1 MTSSAFGFASNRR
14 LRNEAALVP
23 PPPAQPTTVPEAT
36 SAAMRTWGRMQSLDG
51 ELVLSATDLVGF
63 AECVH
68 RTVLD
73 AAKIAAGSKAVGD

>member
-1 MTSSAFGFASNRR
+1 
-14 LRNEAALVP
+14 
-23 PPPAQPTTVPEAT
+23 
-36 SAAMRTWGRMQSLDG
+36 MQSLDG

-73 AAKIAAGSKAVGD
+73 AAKPGTTAQIGP

>member
-1 MTSSAFGFASNRR
+1 
-14 LRNEAALVP
+14 
-23 PPPAQPTTVPEAT
+23 
-36 SAAMRTWGRMQSLDG
+36 MQSLDG